1 MLLSKLDKFE
11 RIKYLVEI
19 ASNNDFRFSV
29 QMDLVSIETKFS
41 YDVRYFPDIKNST
54 TFLTI

>member
-41 YDVRYFPDIKNST
+41 YDVRYFPDIRNST